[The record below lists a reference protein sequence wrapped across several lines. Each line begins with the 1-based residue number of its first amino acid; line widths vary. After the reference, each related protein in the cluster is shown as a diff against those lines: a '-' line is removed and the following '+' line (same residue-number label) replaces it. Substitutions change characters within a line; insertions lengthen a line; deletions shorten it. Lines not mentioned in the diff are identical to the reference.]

1 MEFTSKKMKHAFF
14 NEPKKILVCNH
25 CVPFLDV
32 LWFHFILNVAKIT
45 HFIYVGHC
53 FGYENSWIRPIR
65 SPHFIEKETR
75 HLHSLDRCCSVIFP
89 SGGKIKWKSGFF
101 YLAKNTKIPLY
112 IARLNYSNKKIE
124 VLERISLADDNL
136 PSFEDV
142 KTHII
147 TTLRTGRSP
156 TLWWMYVLKWF
167 GYGDESN
174 F

>member
-1 MEFTSKKMKHAFF
+1 MLG
-14 NEPKKILVCNH
+14 IV
-25 CVPFLDV
+25 LD
-32 LWFHFILNVAKIT
+32 T
-45 HFIYVGHC
+45 
-53 FGYENSWIRPIR
+53 WIRPIR

-75 HLHSLDRCCSVIFP
+75 HLNSLHRCCSVIFP

-112 IARLNYSNKKIE
+112 IARLNYLNKKIE
-124 VLERISLADDNL
+124 ILERISLADDNL
-136 PSFEDV
+136 EDV

-147 TTLRTGRSP
+147 KTLRTGRSP
-156 TLWWMYVLKWF
+156 TLWWMYLFKWF

>member
-1 MEFTSKKMKHAFF
+1 MEFTSKKLKHAFF

-25 CVPFLDV
+25 CVPFLDG
-32 LWFHFILNVAKIT
+32 LWLHFILNIEKIS

-53 FGYENSWIRPIR
+53 FWYENSWIRPIR
-65 SPHFIEKETR
+65 SPHFIEKET
-75 HLHSLDRCCSVIFP
+75 HFLSLQRRCCCVIFP

-124 VLERISLADDNL
+124 ILERISLADD
-136 PSFEDV
+136 FQDV
-142 KTHII
+142 KSHII
-147 TTLRTGRSP
+147 TTLRKGSR
-156 TLWWMYVLKWF
+156 TLWWMYIFKWF